1 MSSDG
6 AQDQGNTGTV
16 TLGPHPTGPSDRPW
30 GETALTR
37 HYVTARS
44 RKPRRWAPRGRL
56 AQSAVVIG
64 IAATAAMGATVAFV
78 GSGAPARSAPAADA
92 GAQPP
97 GSGDGQRPATEQPVS
112 SAPEAAGGRGE
123 ASPADVPSI
132 LPDADAAQALGN
144 TVREQAAE
152 QEMLADDAA
161 RWADALAAADRA
173 TERRRSVDAARAA
186 RNREEVERQEEAEQ
200 KEGAESPPGQTGD
213 FVLPVTSYTVT
224 SGFGDKGRLWSSGK
238 HTGLDFAA
246 PSGSPIMAVHSGTV
260 VAVTTQGAYGNRTV
274 LQLADGTEVW
284 FCHQDSV
291 AVKEGQEV
299 RAGEVIGA
307 VGATGN
313 TTGPHLHLEVH
324 ALGGKG
330 IDPMTWLTDN
340 GVSV

>member
-6 AQDQGNTGTV
+6 ARDQRNTGTV

-37 HYVTARS
+37 HYVTAQGRNA
-44 RKPRRWAPRGRL
+44 RRWVPRGRL
-56 AQSAVVIG
+56 VRSVVVIG
-64 IAATAAMGATVAFV
+64 IAATAVVGATAAFTAF
-78 GSGAPARSAPAADA
+78 SAPARSAPAA
-92 GAQPP
+92 GTGTQP
-97 GSGDGQRPATEQPVS
+97 GSGDGQQPAAEQPVS
-112 SAPEAAGGRGE
+112 SAPEAAGGRDE
-123 ASPADVPSI
+123 ASLVGVPSI

-144 TVREQAAE
+144 TVREQAEE

-173 TERRRSVDAARAA
+173 TERRRTVDAARAA
-186 RNREEVERQEEAEQ
+186 RNRAEVERKKEAEQ
-200 KEGAESPPGQTGD
+200 RERGERPSGRTGD